1 MINTVLKG
9 RLERWNDNKGFGFV
23 SAEQG
28 KEDIFVHIS
37 AFKNSHRRPLVGDVI
52 FYQTDVGNDG
62 KIKAINARIEG
73 VAVVKTR
80 SSYRN
85 KQKSNQNQWLSKFII
100 LVLFVTIGLFLYA
113 KVTQYR
119 YPDSNS
125 STELATSS
133 SHHDLVLKDAFV
145 RQASHLQAEGE
156 GIVSRILPDDT
167 KGDRH
172 QKFLVTLNS
181 GQTLLIAHNIDLAG
195 RIDALQEDDRI
206 AFNGEYEWNAKGG
219 VIHWTHHDPQC
230 HHAAG
235 WLKHKGHVYQ

>member
-1 MINTVLKG
+1 MNPVFNG
-9 RLERWNDNKGFGFV
+9 RLERWNDAKGFGFIR
-23 SAEQG
+23 SEQE
-28 KEDIFVHIS
+28 KEEVFVHIS
-37 AFKNSHRRPLVGDVI
+37 AFKNSPRRPLVDDVI

-62 KIKAINARIEG
+62 KKKAINARIEG

-85 KQKSNQNQWLSKFII
+85 KQKSNQNQWLFKFIT
-100 LVLFVTIGLFLYA
+100 LVLFVAMGLFLYG

-119 YPDSNS
+119 HPESHA
-125 STELATSS
+125 STELAASS
-133 SHHDLVLKDAFV
+133 SRDDLVLKDAFL
-145 RQASHLQAEGE
+145 RHASHLQAEGD

-167 KGDRH
+167 EGDRH
-172 QKFLVTLNS
+172 QKFIVTLNS

-195 RIDALQEDDRI
+195 RIDALQEGDRI

-219 VIHWTHHDPQC
+219 VIHWTHHDPQG

-235 WLKHKGHVYQ
+235 WLKHKGHIYQ